1 MARSAGTLGFP
12 LDADEARAHVAGLSG
27 PDVLRCRLTLGA
39 AGNLELT
46 AVPLPTAPDRTWRV
60 SIHPQRVRSD
70 DVWLG
75 HKTTNRALYD
85 NARAALHEG
94 VDEYLFLNERDEVCE
109 GTITNIFVTLE
120 DGRRITPPLSSGL
133 LPGILREERLASGE
147 VEETPVTLDMLR
159 SAHAI
164 SLGNSLRGEIPAQ
177 LLI

>member
-1 MARSAGTLGFP
+1 M
-12 LDADEARAHVAGLSG
+12 
-27 PDVLRCRLTLGA
+27 
-39 AGNLELT
+39 
-46 AVPLPTAPDRTWRV
+46 
-60 SIHPQRVRSD
+60 
-70 DVWLG
+70 

-85 NARAALHEG
+85 GARAALPDG
-94 VDEYLFLNERDEVCE
+94 VDEYLFVNEQDEVCE

-159 SAHAI
+159 SARAI

-177 LLI
+177 LLM